1 MKLSN
6 ETREVLKNYATIN
19 ANLLVSPGNK
29 IATMSQMKNIVS
41 SATVGDTFDTEFA
54 IYDLNEFL
62 SALSLFSD
70 PELSFGEQSVR
81 ISQGSQDLTYFY
93 SDPSVVTTP
102 KTEINMPS
110 VDAEFTLTK
119 DTFNQ
124 VLKAAAVLGAP
135 DMVLDIGTDSI
146 MDLRV
151 SDRKNDTSNNF
162 SVEVGAESP
171 AKGKKFYFKVEN
183 LKLLSGDYNVQVS
196 EKGISRFK
204 NVNKDIEY
212 FIALE
217 TA

>member
-1 MKLSN
+1 M
-6 ETREVLKNYATIN
+6 
-19 ANLLVSPGNK
+19 
-29 IATMSQMKNIVS
+29 
-41 SATVGDTFDTEFA
+41 
-54 IYDLNEFL
+54 
-62 SALSLFSD
+62 SLFND
-70 PELSFGEQSVR
+70 PELTFGDKSVR
-81 ISQGSQDLTYFY
+81 IAQGSQDLTYFY

-102 KTEINMPS
+102 KTEITMPS

-212 FIALE
+212 YIALE

>member
-6 ETREVLKNYATIN
+6 DTKEVLKNYATIN

-41 SATVGDTFDTEFA
+41 TATVTDTFDTDFA

-62 SALSLFSD
+62 SALSLFND
-70 PELSFGEQSVR
+70 PELTFNDQSVR
-81 ISQGSQDLTYFY
+81 IAQGSQDLTYFY

-102 KTEINMPS
+102 KTEITMTS
-110 VDAEFTLTK
+110 VDASFTLTK

-124 VLKAAAVLGAP
+124 VLKAAAVLGVP
-135 DMVLDIGTDSI
+135 DMGNDSI

-151 SDRKNDTSNNF
+151 SDRKNDTSN
-162 SVEVGAESP
+162 SLSIEVGAESP

-183 LKLLSGDYNVQVS
+183 LKLLSGDYEVEVS
-196 EKGISRFK
+196 QKGISRFR
-204 NVNKDIEY
+204 NVNKDVEY
-212 FIALE
+212 YIALE

>member
-1 MKLSN
+1 M
-6 ETREVLKNYATIN
+6 
-19 ANLLVSPGNK
+19 
-29 IATMSQMKNIVS
+29 
-41 SATVGDTFDTEFA
+41 
-54 IYDLNEFL
+54 NEFL

-102 KTEINMPS
+102 KTEISMPS
-110 VDAEFTLTK
+110 VDATFTLTK
-119 DTFNQ
+119 DTFNK

-135 DMVLDIGTDSI
+135 DMVLDIGNDSI